1 MMIKVLLAL
10 LVTITLVSCN
20 TSLKD
25 PQKIIDKAIEVAGG
39 EKYLHSTIEFDFRDR
54 HYMAQREGGKYSYE
68 RIFKDS
74 VKTTHDFLT
83 NDGFKREINNVLA
96 EVADSMKVKYTSSI
110 NSVIYFALLP
120 YGLNDAAVQKKFMGE
135 TSIDSVDYYVI
146 EITFAQEGG
155 GEDHEDVFMYWI
167 NKKDFTIGYMAY
179 SYEETDGVG
188 LRFRKAYNPRNVNGI
203 LFLDYLNLKPK
214 DKTEITALEELYK
227 KGELEELSKIEL
239 INIQVN

>member
-1 MMIKVLLAL
+1 MIRIFITLLMMISLAA
-10 LVTITLVSCN
+10 CD

-54 HYMAQREGGKYSYE
+54 HYVAQREGGKYSYE

-74 VKTTHDFLT
+74 VNTTHDFLT
-83 NDGFKREINNVLA
+83 NDGFKREINNVIA
-96 EVADSMKVKYTSSI
+96 EVADSMKVKYTSSV
-110 NSVIYFALLP
+110 NSVMYFALLP
-120 YGLNDAAVQKKFMGE
+120 SGLNDAAVQKKFMGE
-135 TSIDSVDYYVI
+135 TSIDSVEYYII

-203 LFLDYLNLKPK
+203 LFQDYVNLKPK
-214 DKTEITALEELYK
+214 SKTEITALEGLYK

-239 INIQVN
+239 INIQVK

>member
-83 NDGFKREINNVLA
+83 NDGFKREINNVLV

-135 TSIDSVDYYVI
+135 TSIDSVEYYVI
-146 EITFAQEGG
+146 EISFAQQGG

-203 LFLDYLNLKPK
+203 LCLDYLNLKPK

>member
-83 NDGFKREINNVLA
+83 NDGFKREINNVLV

-135 TSIDSVDYYVI
+135 TSIDSVEYYVI

-167 NKKDFTIGYMAY
+167 NKKDFTIGYVAY